1 MFSASDC
8 CGSRCFLRYVLMY
21 VFVRIRYSQALRFVP
36 GRYWWNA
43 AKALAKVSWTRS
55 SASAGFR
62 VIRSAAEYSWS
73 RYCRASASN
82 RRARACAL
90 SASGALLVS
99 SVITDQ
105 RSRAFGDPPYRA
117 SPGATGTRPPPRWRS
132 GAPSS
137 PDLGA
142 TASTVLLLR
151 QTVGSRLG
159 EHRAPRTSFRP
170 PAQLPQ
176 QLDDRVGRPVRGGGR
191 VERVPARYGDQPGA
205 DRQHRAHL
213 VRDAERVAL
222 ALDHEQRPAAGR
234 RQLLGPRPLGPSRRV
249 QREGEADAGVGRHRL
264 GRAAGD
270 PRA

>member
-8 CGSRCFLRYVLMY
+8 WGSRCVLRYVL
-21 VFVRIRYSQALRFVP
+21 VRMRYSQALRFVP
-36 GRYWWNA
+36 GRYWWKAANA
-43 AKALAKVSWTRS
+43 FAKVSCTRS

-117 SPGATGTRPPPRWRS
+117 SSCAAGARPPPRGRS

-151 QTVGSRLG
+151 QTVVSRLG
-159 EHRAPRTSFRP
+159 EHRPPRTSFRP
-170 PAQLPQ
+170 PPQLSQ
-176 QLDDRVGRPVRGGGR
+176 QLDDRLGRAPRGGGR
-191 VERVPARYGDQPGA
+191 VEGVPARYGDQPA
-205 DRQHRAHL
+205 AHRQHRPHL
-213 VRDAERVAL
+213 VRDA
-222 ALDHEQRPAAGR
+222 
-234 RQLLGPRPLGPSRRV
+234 
-249 QREGEADAGVGRHRL
+249 
-264 GRAAGD
+264 
-270 PRA
+270 